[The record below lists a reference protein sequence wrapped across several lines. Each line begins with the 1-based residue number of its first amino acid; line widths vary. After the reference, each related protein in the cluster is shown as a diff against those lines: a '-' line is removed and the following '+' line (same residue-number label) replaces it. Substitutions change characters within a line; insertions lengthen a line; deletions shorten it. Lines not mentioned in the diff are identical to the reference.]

1 MSIFFSV
8 HIEQKYVHIL
18 NCFRLR
24 ELNYEKRA
32 LEVEIN
38 TSNRELGQ
46 VRSIEAKK
54 IETLAKLLPNGQDA
68 VKAMKWL
75 ENNKDQFCSQVYDPM
90 LMGIDVQDAANYA
103 KV

>member
-1 MSIFFSV
+1 MF
-8 HIEQKYVHIL
+8 L

-38 TSNRELGQ
+38 TSNKELVQ

-54 IETLAKLLPNGQDA
+54 IETLARLLPNGQDA

-75 ENNKDQFCSQVYDPM
+75 ETNKDQFSSQIYEPM
-90 LMGIDVQDAANYA
+90 LMGIDVHDAANNA